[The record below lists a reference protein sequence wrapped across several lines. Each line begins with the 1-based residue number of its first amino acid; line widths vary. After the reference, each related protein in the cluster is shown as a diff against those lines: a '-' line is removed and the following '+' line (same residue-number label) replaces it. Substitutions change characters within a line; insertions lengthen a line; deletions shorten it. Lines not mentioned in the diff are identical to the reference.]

1 MFDLGRHHSEITVS
15 RPTIQD
21 VADLAGVSKAT
32 VSAVLNDKDT
42 VRESTRSEVLGAIRE
57 LNYRPRP
64 TARRRLGGREI
75 RSVGF
80 VLREIANPYYAEII
94 AGAESYLRERSYVTM
109 VAASEGDFKAERRII
124 DVFTQKDVDGI
135 LLTPVLDNETDL
147 SHIFDLKRRNIR
159 FVLLEEI
166 RGIQACL
173 VDVDNVEGAKSA
185 VRYLIELGH
194 THIVHFAGPQY
205 SLHSEE
211 RVDGVR
217 SAYSESQLVFSNEV
231 VVPAGDSLEDG
242 YRTGL
247 EFFRD
252 RAADSRPTAVT
263 CYNDLVALG
272 LCRALDESGL
282 RVPEDVS
289 VIGYDD
295 LQILGYLPSSS
306 RLTSVHVP
314 KFEVGRTA
322 AEILHERI
330 ENPSAESP
338 RKVYLQANLEVRD
351 TTAPPRGTGSR
362 EPAAQTG

>member
-1 MFDLGRHHSEITVS
+1 MA

-32 VSAVLNDKDT
+32 VSAVLNDKGT
-42 VRESTRSEVLGAIRE
+42 VKETTRSDVLDAIRQ

-64 TARRRLGGREI
+64 AARRRLVTEGL

-94 AGAESYLRERSYVTM
+94 TGAESYLRERGYITL
-109 VAASEGDFKAERRII
+109 VAASEGDFKAEQRII
-124 DVFTQKDVDGI
+124 NLFTLKDVDGI

-147 SHIFDLKRRNIR
+147 SHIFDLKRRNVS

-166 RGIQACL
+166 RGIQANL

-185 VRYLIELGH
+185 ARHLIELGH
-194 THIVHFAGPQY
+194 VHIVHFAGPEY

-217 SAYSESQLVFSNEV
+217 SAYSESQLVFSGKL

-242 YRTGL
+242 YRTGVRY
-247 EFFRD
+247 FRERPPND
-252 RAADSRPTAVT
+252 RPTAVT

-272 LCRALDESGL
+272 LCHALEELGL

-295 LQILGYLPSSS
+295 LQIIDYLSSAS
-306 RLTSVHVP
+306 RLTSVRVP
-314 KFEVGRTA
+314 KFQVGRTA
-322 AEILHERI
+322 AEILHQEI
-330 ENPSAESP
+330 EGTGAARP
-338 RKVYLQANLEVRD
+338 RKVYLNAELIVRE
-351 TTAPPRGTGSR
+351 TTAPPSSVAR
-362 EPAAQTG
+362 PARSAVAS